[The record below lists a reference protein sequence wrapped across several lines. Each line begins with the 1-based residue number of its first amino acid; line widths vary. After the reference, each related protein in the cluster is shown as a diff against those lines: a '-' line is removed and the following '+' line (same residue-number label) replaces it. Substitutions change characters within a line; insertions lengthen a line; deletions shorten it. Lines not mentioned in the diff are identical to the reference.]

1 MYKPT
6 KHQIDHANYPKS
18 LRSKSDESLRFI
30 IKDCKEAIFLFPE
43 NPKAGYYA
51 DEIHYCSMELA
62 RRAS

>member
-1 MYKPT
+1 MYTPT
-6 KHQIDHANYPKS
+6 KNQIDHANYPKS

-43 NPKAGYYA
+43 NPKCGIYA

-62 RRAS
+62 RRAK